1 MATDRAGTL
10 TLHRLDAAR
19 RPSPA
24 CTLPAVRVVP
34 LVLLAALGL
43 FPAAALAHPAP
54 FSYLDLTITPAGVHG
69 TLTVHDLDA
78 AYELRLDDADALLD
92 PAVARR
98 HGPALAAVLQR
109 RLAIALDGSPAV
121 VRLDG
126 IVPVPD
132 RQGLRFEVTL
142 EPARAPGRLR
152 VDAVLFP
159 YDGTHQTFVNVYEG
173 ETLRHQ
179 AILDARHPALD
190 YYAGSWQGVGAVLGT
205 FVPAGVEH
213 ILIGPDHILFLIGL
227 LLLGGTATRLGLIA
241 TAFTAGHSVTL
252 SMAALDVW
260 APPASIVE
268 PLIALSIVL
277 VGVDNL
283 LVGAAPASGRDLRPW
298 MAGLFGLVHGFGFA
312 SVLREFGLP
321 REALGWSLFGF
332 NAGVE
337 LGQLVIVVPV
347 ALALAAVRRRSA
359 VASARVAMVGSVVVV
374 LAGTWWFVQ
383 RVFFPGGL

>member
-1 MATDRAGTL
+1 MYTA
-10 TLHRLDAAR
+10 
-19 RPSPA
+19 
-24 CTLPAVRVVP
+24 AVRVV
-34 LVLLAALGL
+34 LMVLLAGLGL
-43 FPAAALAHPAP
+43 APATALAHPAP
-54 FSYLDLTITPAGVHG
+54 FSYLDLTITPTGVHG
-69 TLTVHDLDA
+69 TLTIHDLDA
-78 AYELRLDDADALLD
+78 AYELQLGDADALLD
-92 PAVARR
+92 PTVARR
-98 HGPALAAVLQR
+98 HGAALAAVLQR
-109 RLAIALDGSPAV
+109 RLHIALDGVATA

-126 IVPVPD
+126 VAPVPD

-142 EPARAPGRLR
+142 DAPRAPGRVH

-173 ETLRHQ
+173 EALRHQ

-205 FVPAGVEH
+205 FVPAGIEH
-213 ILIGPDHILFLIGL
+213 ILMGPDHILFLIGL

-241 TAFTAGHSVTL
+241 TAFTAGHSITL
-252 SMAALDVW
+252 SMAALDVY
-260 APPASIVE
+260 APPAAVVE

-283 LVGAAPASGRDLRPW
+283 LVGTAPVGGRDLRPW

-337 LGQLVIVVPV
+337 IGQLLIVVPV
-347 ALALAAVRRRSA
+347 ALALAALRRHSA
-359 VASARVAMVGSVVVV
+359 VVSARVAMVGSVVVV
-374 LAGTWWFVQ
+374 LAGAWWFVQ

>member
-1 MATDRAGTL
+1 M
-10 TLHRLDAAR
+10 
-19 RPSPA
+19 
-24 CTLPAVRVVP
+24 RVVP

-43 FPAAALAHPAP
+43 TPAAALAHPAP
-54 FSYLDLTITPAGVHG
+54 FSYLDLTLAPTGVHG
-69 TLTVHDLDA
+69 TLTIHDLDA
-78 AYELRLDDADALLD
+78 AYELRLGDADALLD

-109 RLAIALDGSPAV
+109 RLAITLDGVPAV

-132 RQGLRFEVTL
+132 RQGLRFDVSF
-142 EPARAPGRLR
+142 EPARPLGRLR

-205 FVPAGVEH
+205 FVPAGIQH
-213 ILIGPDHILFLIGL
+213 ILIGPDHILFLVGL

-252 SMAALDVW
+252 SLAALDVY

-283 LVGAAPASGRDLRPW
+283 LVGAAPSSGRDLRPW

-347 ALALAAVRRRSA
+347 ALALAALRRLSA

-374 LAGTWWFVQ
+374 LAGAWWFVQ